1 MVLRVKK
8 YPFNHCNVF
17 VRFLWVFAVEILA
30 GLVYLQSL
38 HPTLLSNA
46 LPTRHSHLSSTN
58 LKQDESISLWDTSL
72 MTFELTSCIFW
83 AFWLASS
90 STEEMAF
97 RLMKC
102 KIPDNLDLADAIF
115 FFLLRTG
122 YATLPALDTGCAAFP
137 ALNTSYITFFPRL
150 APVTGL
156 FPLLT
161 QVARLFPR
169 LGPGTR
175 LFPAL
180 DAGCATFPALGT
192 GYSTFPALASGCP
205 TFPALDT
212 SYITFFPRL
221 APVTRLFPRLGPV
234 TRLFPPL
241 PQVARLFPP

>member
-30 GLVYLQSL
+30 RLVYLQSS
-38 HPTLLSNA
+38 HPRLRSDA

-90 STEEMAF
+90 STEKMAF

-122 YATLPALDTGCAAFP
+122 YASLPALDTGCATFP
-137 ALNTSYITFFPRL
+137 ALSTSYITFFPRLALVIRLFPRL

-169 LGPGTR
+169 LGP
-175 LFPAL
+175 
-180 DAGCATFPALGT
+180 
-192 GYSTFPALASGCP
+192 
-205 TFPALDT
+205 
-212 SYITFFPRL
+212 
-221 APVTRLFPRLGPV
+221 V

-241 PQVARLFPP
+241 PQVARLFPL